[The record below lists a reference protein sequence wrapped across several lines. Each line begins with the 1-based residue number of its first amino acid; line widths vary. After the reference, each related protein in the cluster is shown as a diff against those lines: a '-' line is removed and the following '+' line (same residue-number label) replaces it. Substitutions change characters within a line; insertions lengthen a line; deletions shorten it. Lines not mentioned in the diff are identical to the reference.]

1 MYELIRVLDLFLIG
15 INPVSFARQV
25 KFATV
30 FGMFALNR
38 LPEHFHPLFNSEV
51 FRKVTDNGFF
61 LAVESS
67 DDLYDEEKLRKIF
80 NQLDATYIEKVYE

>member
-1 MYELIRVLDLFLIG
+1 MVLL
-15 INPVSFARQV
+15 SA
-25 KFATV
+25 FATV

-38 LPEHFHPLFNSEV
+38 LPQHSHPLFNSDV

-67 DDLYDEEKLRKIF
+67 DELYDEDKLRKLF
-80 NQLDATYIEKVYE
+80 VKLDATHIEKVYE